1 MTDTGPV
8 PLTPTG
14 HARLQEELKH
24 LKAERPRVIQAIAEA
39 RAHGD
44 LSENAEYHAAKERQG
59 LLEAQ
64 IARLESLLSRAEV
77 IDPRRFNDHK
87 VRFGATVT
95 LYDEERGE
103 EVTYQLVGEPE
114 SDVQQGRLSVAS
126 PLGRALIGREEGDDV
141 EFQAP
146 GGVRR
151 LSIIKVEYR

>member
-14 HARLQEELKH
+14 HARLQEELKQ

-59 LLEAQ
+59 LIEAQ

-77 IDPRRFNDHK
+77 IDPRRFHDTH
-87 VRFGATVT
+87 VRFGAFVT
-95 LYDEERGE
+95 LYDEERDE
-103 EVTYQLVGEPE
+103 EVSYQLVGEPE
-114 SDVQQGRLSVAS
+114 SDVDQGRLSVLS
-126 PLGRALIGREEGDDV
+126 PLGRALVGRDEGDDV
-141 EFQAP
+141 EFRAP

-151 LSIIKVEYR
+151 FSIVKVEYR

>member
-8 PLTPTG
+8 PLTPAG

-59 LLEAQ
+59 LIEAR

-77 IDPRRFNDHK
+77 IDPRRFNDRK
-87 VRFGATVT
+87 VRFGATLT
-95 LYDEERGE
+95 LYDEERDE

-114 SDVQQGRLSVAS
+114 SDVDQGRLSVVS
-126 PLGRALIGREEGDDV
+126 PLGRALVGREEGDDV
-141 EFQAP
+141 EFRAP

-151 LSIIKVEYR
+151 FSIVRVEYR

>member
-8 PLTPTG
+8 PLTPAG

-59 LLEAQ
+59 MIEAR

-77 IDPRRFNDHK
+77 IDPRRFHDAR
-87 VRFGATVT
+87 VRFGAFVT
-95 LYDEERGE
+95 LVDEERDE
-103 EVTYQLVGEPE
+103 EVSYQLVGEPE
-114 SDVQQGRLSVAS
+114 SDVDQGRLSVVS
-126 PLGRALIGREEGDDV
+126 PLGRALVGRQEGDEV
-141 EFQAP
+141 EFRAP

-151 LSIIKVEYR
+151 FTIIKVEYR